1 MTNKTVETDASVEDY
16 LKAIQP
22 ETKQADTRAICKMM
36 EKHSGHKPKMWGSS
50 IIGFGSYHY
59 KYESG
64 REGDMCRIGLSARA
78 QYLSVYLMPGYDDF
92 EDELSRLGKHK
103 KGKSCLNIK
112 RLSDIDIN
120 VLEEMI
126 IKDLKIM
133 QKKYPE

>member
-1 MTNKTVETDASVEDY
+1 MTNKTIENDASVDDY
-16 LKAIQP
+16 LNAINP
-22 ETKQADTRAICKMM
+22 ESKQADTRLICEMM
-36 EKHSGHKPKMWGSS
+36 EKHSGHKPRMWGPS

-126 IKDLKIM
+126 VKDLKLM
-133 QKKYPE
+133 QEKYPE